1 MDAFLR
7 LLRYA
12 TPHRAVIAGAAV
24 AMVVYGAANA
34 ALAYLIKPIIDEV
47 LIKQGDLFA
56 IAVAILAV
64 YLIKGVGSYFSSY
77 LMEGLGH
84 RVVMVVR
91 NQLFRHMLD
100 QSAAFFSRR
109 ATGQLLSRINND
121 VGLIQRAVSETI
133 GDLARES
140 LVLLGS
146 MMLLFYYD
154 AKLALLC
161 MTAAP
166 LVVYPLVRF
175 GRKVRTVTRWSQEAQ
190 EHMSHVAA
198 EAFTGHRIVKAFG
211 AEGREATKFERVSW
225 TLFRTNLKVTRVL
238 ALLPPLMEFL
248 GGVAIAGA
256 LWYGSREI
264 ANHRLTAGEFTSFLA
279 ALLFM
284 YAPIKK
290 LSRVNANLQQA
301 AAASERI
308 FEILDVHTEVLERP
322 GASPLP
328 PFTQQI
334 EFKDVMFGYDDAHG
348 RSTLRGVSFTVRAG
362 QMIAIVGR
370 SGAGKTTL
378 VNLLPRFYDVTS
390 GAILIDGRD
399 IRDVTL
405 ASLRAQI
412 GIVTQETVLFDDTI
426 ASNIAYG
433 MPGATAEQIE
443 AAARAAYAHDFIAA
457 SPDGYKTTIGERGQR
472 LSGGQRQRLA
482 IARALLKNSPILILD
497 EATSALD
504 SESERLVQQALATLM
519 MNRTS
524 FVIAHRLSTV
534 RRADSIIVLER
545 GRIVEIGRHDELVA
559 RPNGVYA
566 QLHQMQ
572 LLESKHDSRQLKAYQ
587 AAQKAETSR

>member
-1 MDAFLR
+1 MEPFLR

-12 TPHRAVIAGAAV
+12 TPHRAVIAGAAL
-24 AMVVYGAANA
+24 AMVVYGAASA
-34 ALAYLIKPIIDEV
+34 ALAYLIKPIIDDV
-47 LIKQGDLFA
+47 LIAQGELRF
-56 IAVAILAV
+56 IAAAILVV
-64 YLIKGVGSYFSSY
+64 YFVKGIGAYFSSY

-91 NQLFRHMLD
+91 NDLFRHMLD
-100 QSAAFFSRR
+100 QSAAFFARR
-109 ATGQLLSRINND
+109 AVGQLLSRINND

-140 LVLLGS
+140 LVLVGS
-146 MMLLFYYD
+146 VALLFYYD

-175 GRKVRTVTRWSQEAQ
+175 GRRVRTVTRWSQEAQ

-198 EAFTGHRIVKAFG
+198 EAFAGHRIVKAFG
-211 AEGREATKFERVSW
+211 AEGREASKFERVSS

-248 GGVAIAGA
+248 GGIAIAGA
-256 LWYGSREI
+256 LWYGSRQI
-264 ANHRLTAGEFTSFLA
+264 ALGNLTAGEFTSFLA

-322 GASPLP
+322 GAVPLP
-328 PFTQQI
+328 PFEREI
-334 EFKDVMFGYDDAHG
+334 EFKDVTFAYEDGHG
-348 RSTLRGVSFTVRAG
+348 RSTLRGVSLTVRAG

-378 VNLLPRFYDVTS
+378 VNLLPRFYDVTT
-390 GAILIDGRD
+390 GAITVDGRD
-399 IRDVTL
+399 LRDVTL

-426 ASNIAYG
+426 AGNIAYG
-433 MPGATAEQIE
+433 MPSATAEQIE
-443 AAARAAYAHDFIAA
+443 AAARAANAHDFIATQ
-457 SPDGYKTTIGERGQR
+457 PDGYRTTIGERGQR

-482 IARALLKNSPILILD
+482 IARALLKDPPILVLD
-497 EATSALD
+497 EATSSLD
-504 SESERLVQQALATLM
+504 TQTERLVQEALERLSEG
-519 MNRTS
+519 RTTIA
-524 FVIAHRLSTV
+524 IAHRLSTV
-534 RRADSIIVLER
+534 RDADQIVVLDR
-545 GRIVEIGRHDELVA
+545 GIVAEIGTHEELLA
-559 RPNGVYA
+559 AGGRYA
-566 QLHQMQ
+566 ALV
-572 LLESKHDSRQLKAYQ
+572 SRDTEEVL
-587 AAQKAETSR
+587 R